1 MFVVDTNVL
10 LYAAERNFPEH
21 AVCRARVEGWRTGPE
36 AWFLTWKILYEFVR
50 VTTHASIFPQ
60 PWKVAQAGAFVQGL
74 LQSPSLTLLKET
86 DRHWEVGQLV
96 FAELPGLAGNVIH
109 DSHTAILM
117 REHGIRRIYTRD
129 ADFHRFPWVEVL
141 DPR

>member
-10 LYAAERNFPEH
+10 LYAAERNFAEH
-21 AVCRARVEGWRTGPE
+21 VVCRERLEGWRAGPE
-36 AWFLTWKILYEFVR
+36 SWFLTWKILYEFVR
-50 VTTHASIFPQ
+50 VTTHPAIFAR
-60 PWKVAQAGAFVQGL
+60 PWKVSHAAAFVQGL
-74 LQSPSLTLLKET
+74 LQSPSLMLLRET

-96 FAELPGLAGNVIH
+96 FSELPGLSGNVIH